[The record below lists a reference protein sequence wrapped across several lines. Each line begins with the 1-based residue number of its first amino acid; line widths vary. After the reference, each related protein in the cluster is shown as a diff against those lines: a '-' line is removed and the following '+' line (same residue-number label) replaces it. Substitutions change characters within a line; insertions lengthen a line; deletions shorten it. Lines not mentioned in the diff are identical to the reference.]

1 MEWFSRISIRYKIL
15 LIPFCACLS
24 FIAYLTYNYIANA
37 DTSAR
42 LVQLRDVQFPILQ
55 SASDNLVKI
64 DRINELMTQ
73 AISTGEADTLDTV
86 KDIHK
91 AMQEE
96 FDQQKLLLPQ
106 DAKRIESIEMLTADY
121 VATSLEIANVM
132 LSGKGMDAV
141 QRSIKKKATLEAK
154 LKQALKG
161 FRDESYERFTTTV
174 SYADNALQEV
184 LSVGMVIG
192 AVTILMV
199 VAVALPVSSAIMRTL
214 RVVTANLHDIAEGEG
229 DLTRRIRIDAQDE
242 VGQLAHDF
250 NRFVEKLQ
258 SAIGDVLKAVDPLND
273 VSTAL
278 GDVMKQTTGLSSRQ
292 AQESE
297 QMLDAITAMS
307 TRVSDIAVH
316 ANSAAQLANNADAD
330 AKHGRTVVAAM
341 VRSID
346 EVAGEVLRASEVIN
360 NLEVDVDS
368 VSKILDVIKAVADQT
383 NLLALNAAIE
393 AARAG
398 EQGRGFAVVADEV
411 RTLASRTQASTNEI
425 RQVIEKL
432 QGAARSAVGV
442 MRSSQ
447 QRATESV
454 SQASAAGESLASIT
468 ARIESISGMNREIAS
483 ATTDQQHTADQI
495 HDRVENLRNIAQEA
509 AGSVARVAEFSGS
522 LTRLASNLNA
532 VAGQFRI

>member
-24 FIAYLTYNYIANA
+24 FIAYLAYNYIANA

-42 LVQLRDVQFPILQ
+42 LVQLRDVQFPVLQ
-55 SASDNLVKI
+55 SASANLVRL

-86 KDIHK
+86 KDLHQT
-91 AMQEE
+91 MREE

-106 DAKRIESIEMLTADY
+106 DAKRIDAIESLATDY
-121 VATSLEIANVM
+121 VTTALEVANVM
-132 LSGKGMDAV
+132 LSGKGLNAV
-141 QRSIKKKATLEAK
+141 QRSIKKKSSLEAK
-154 LKQALKG
+154 LKRELSD
-161 FRDESYERFTTTV
+161 FRDESYAHFTDTV
-174 SYADNALQEV
+174 SHADSAMNEV
-184 LSVGMVIG
+184 LSVGLVIG
-192 AVTILMV
+192 AVTILLV
-199 VAVALPVSSAIMRTL
+199 IAVSLPVSAAIMRTL
-214 RVVTANLHDIAEGEG
+214 RVVTASLHDIAEGEG

-242 VGQLAHDF
+242 LGLLARDF

-258 SAIGDVLKAVDPLND
+258 KAIGDVLNVIDPLND

-278 GDVMKQTTGLSSRQ
+278 GDVMKQTTGLASRQ
-292 AQESE
+292 TVESE
-297 QMLDAITAMS
+297 HMLDAIAAMS
-307 TRVSDIAVH
+307 SKVSDIAVH
-316 ANSAAQLANNADAD
+316 ANSAAQLAGDAD
-330 AKHGRTVVAAM
+330 THAKQGRGVVTAM

-346 EVAGEVLRASEVIN
+346 EVAGEVERASDVIN
-360 NLEVDVDS
+360 NLEADVDN
-368 VSKILDVIKAVADQT
+368 VSKILDVIRAVAEQT

-411 RTLASRTQASTNEI
+411 RTLASRTQESTSEI

-432 QGAARSAVGV
+432 QGAARSAVSV

-447 QRATESV
+447 QRATDSV
-454 SQASAAGESLASIT
+454 SQAGAAGESLQSIT
-468 ARIESISGMNREIAS
+468 SRIESISGMNREIAS
-483 ATTDQQHTADQI
+483 ATTDQQQAADLI
-495 HDRVENLRNIAQEA
+495 HDRVQNLRNIAQDA
-509 AGSVARVAEFSGS
+509 AGSVARVAEFSGA
-522 LTRLASNLNA
+522 LTRLASKLHA